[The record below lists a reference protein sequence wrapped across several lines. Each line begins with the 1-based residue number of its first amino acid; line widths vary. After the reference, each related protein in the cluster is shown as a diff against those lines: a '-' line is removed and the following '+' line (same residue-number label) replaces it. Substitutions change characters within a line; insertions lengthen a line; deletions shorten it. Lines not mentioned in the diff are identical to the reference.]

1 MRQEYRLSAR
11 AILYALYKLRCHGMY
26 GLPAVMPDPR
36 SAEFPL
42 FAQKCEEEILAA
54 GLSSM
59 DFDGEVTL
67 DQEFSTLL
75 RSCARCH
82 GVAAARLKHKGVLRK
97 VTLYPNA
104 GAMLLRDEE
113 EQCVLKAAED
123 VAGELLA
130 LLALPGDVPGCDSL
144 RVNTDHL
151 EQRDRDGLMADGCSE
166 ELADALLADLAGA
179 GGYAH
184 IVRTVFRN
192 RTDDLMLLHGGDHR
206 LVAAAEYADGQEWLR
221 LSPISHEAV
230 EEQVRQLAQAM
241 FTHWEDDD
249 DEVQEDR

>member
-11 AILYALYKLRCHGMY
+11 AILYALYQLRCHGMY

-59 DFDGEVTL
+59 NFDGEVTL
-67 DQEFSTLL
+67 DGEFSTLL

-82 GVAAARLKHKGVLRK
+82 GVAAAQLKHKGVLRR
-97 VTLYPNA
+97 VTLYPDA
-104 GAMLLRDEE
+104 GAVLLRSEE
-113 EQCVLKAAED
+113 EQCVLKATQD

-130 LLALPGDVPGCDSL
+130 LLDLSGDVPECGEL

-151 EQRDRDGLMADGCSE
+151 EQRNREGLIADGCSE
-166 ELADALLADLAGA
+166 ELADAILADLAGA

-221 LSPISHEAV
+221 LSPISPEAV

-249 DEVQEDR
+249 DEVREDR